1 MDSANIYC
9 GIHDKGKNRYK
20 RKGRKKDLAELADMV
35 ATYTLMKHLI
45 QA

>member
-1 MDSANIYC
+1 MDGANIYC
-9 GIHDKGKNRYK
+9 DIHDRGKNRYK
-20 RKGRKKDLAELADMV
+20 RKGRKKDLVELADMV